1 MSYSKE
7 QDKVMYII
15 GLITLG
21 IFLAA
26 GIFFYVNGS
35 LLKSLMPPCMFYKIT
50 GYYCPGCGGTRA
62 VYALFQGKFL
72 TSLFYQPFILY
83 TAVVGGWFMVS
94 QTIERCSR
102 GKIHIGMHFRPI
114 WAYIGIGIIFLNC
127 IVKNLFILVA
137 DVHLI

>member
-1 MSYSKE
+1 MKTTEIY
-7 QDKVMYII
+7 DKCFYII
-15 GLITLG
+15 GWMGIGALTVLWIIWKAGFLGGIT
-21 IFLAA
+21 I
-26 GIFFYVNGS
+26 
-35 LLKSLMPPCMFYKIT
+35 PPCTLHSIT

-83 TAVVGGWFMVS
+83 TAVIGGWFMVS

-137 DVHLI
+137 DVHLM

>member
-114 WAYIGIGIIFLNC
+114 WAYIGIGIIILNC

-137 DVHLI
+137 DVHLM

>member
-1 MSYSKE
+1 
-7 QDKVMYII
+7 MYII

-114 WAYIGIGIIFLNC
+114 WAYIGIEIIFLNC

-137 DVHLI
+137 DVHLM